1 MKISNGTEAA
11 ALKRQIL
18 KEAYPKNLVMA
29 IVDSNEVPIAEFTP
43 DIIAGINYAVSTLDE
58 REQVLIRLRY
68 AEKQSLAQIGEHFGF
83 KQERSRQIEVRA
95 LRKLR
100 TPMCWKYITHG
111 VQGCAKLVHDSA
123 YEQGHQVG
131 YSEGYQ
137 QGLEDAPKG
146 KIKTGFSINVLSLP
160 IECLGL
166 SKRAYNALMRAE
178 YRKLGDIVDLDFHTV
193 IHIKNLGIDQRHEIA
208 VGLNKY
214 GLFPT
219 EWDIWV
225 GPKDK
230 MISKENDDV

>member
-1 MKISNGTEAA
+1 MKISNGTESAS
-11 ALKRQIL
+11 LKRKIL
-18 KEAYPKNLVMA
+18 KEDYPKNLVMA
-29 IVDSNEVPIAEFTP
+29 ITDSIEVPISEFTS
-43 DIIAGINYAVSTLDE
+43 DIVSGINYAVSTLDE
-58 REQVLIRLRY
+58 REQVLIHLRY
-68 AEKQSLAQIGEHFGF
+68 AEKKSLAQIGEHFGF
-83 KQERSRQIEVRA
+83 KQERARQIEVRA

-100 TPMCWKYITHG
+100 TPMCWKYITLGIGGFVKMVSEH
-111 VQGCAKLVHDSA
+111 A

-146 KIKTGFSINVLSLP
+146 ITKSGFSINVLSLP

-178 YRKLGDIVDLDFHTV
+178 YNVLGDIIELDFYA
-193 IHIKNLGIDQRHEIA
+193 ISHIRNLGVEQRHEVA

-219 EWDIWV
+219 EWDYWLE
-225 GPKDK
+225 PKK
-230 MISKENDDV
+230 KVNEENE

>member
-1 MKISNGTEAA
+1 MKINNGTEAA

-18 KEAYPKNLVMA
+18 KEEYPKNLVMA
-29 IVDSNEVPIAEFTP
+29 ILDSVEVPISEFTP
-43 DIIAGINYAVSTLDE
+43 DIVAGINYAVSTLDE
-58 REQVLIRLRY
+58 REQVLIHLRY
-68 AEKQSLAQIGEHFGF
+68 AEKKSLAQIGEHFGF

-100 TPMCWKYITHG
+100 TPICWNYITLG
-111 VQGCAKLVHDSA
+111 VNGFVKKLSDHA

-146 KIKTGFSINVLSLP
+146 ITKTGFSINVLALP
-160 IECLGL
+160 VECLGL

-178 YRKLGDIVDLDFHTV
+178 YHVLGDITELSFYDIH
-193 IHIKNLGIDQRHEIA
+193 HIKNLGVEQRHEIA

-219 EWDIWV
+219 EWDYWLE
-225 GPKDK
+225 PKK
-230 MISKENDDV
+230 KQKENE

>member
-1 MKISNGTEAA
+1 MKISNGTEEA

-18 KEAYPKNLVMA
+18 KEEYPKNLIMA
-29 IVDSNEVPIAEFTP
+29 ILDSAEVPISDFTA

-68 AEKQSLAQIGEHFGF
+68 CEKKTLAQIGEHFGF

-100 TPMCWKYITHG
+100 TPLCWNYITLG
-111 VQGCAKLVHDSA
+111 VNGFAKKLSDHA

-146 KIKTGFSINVLSLP
+146 ITKTGFSINVLSLP

-178 YRKLGDIVDLDFHTV
+178 YHVLGDITELDFHDI
-193 IHIKNLGIDQRHEIA
+193 IHIKNLGVDQRCEIA
-208 VGLNKY
+208 VGLKKY

-219 EWDIWV
+219 EWDYWLE
-225 GPKDK
+225 PKK
-230 MISKENDDV
+230 KLNEENE

>member
-1 MKISNGTEAA
+1 MQICDGTEAA

-18 KEAYPKNLVMA
+18 KEDYPKNLVMA
-29 IVDSNEVPIAEFTP
+29 VIDDYDLELPEFTP
-43 DIIAGINYAVSTLDE
+43 DVVAGINYAVSTLDE
-58 REQVLIRLRY
+58 REQMILYLRY
-68 AEKQSLAQIGEHFGF
+68 VEKKTLKEIGAHFGF

-100 TPMCWKYITHG
+100 TPVNWKYITLG
-111 VQGCAKLVHDSA
+111 VQGFTKMLCDSA

-146 KIKTGFSINVLSLP
+146 ITKTGFSINVLSLP

-178 YRKLGDIVDLDFHTV
+178 YNVLGDIIELDFYT
-193 IHIKNLGIDQRHEIA
+193 ISHIRNLGVEQRHEVA

-219 EWDIWV
+219 EWDYWLE
-225 GPKDK
+225 PKK
-230 MISKENDDV
+230 KLNEEND

>member
-1 MKISNGTEAA
+1 MKINNGTEAA

-18 KEAYPKNLVMA
+18 KEEYPKNLVMA
-29 IVDSNEVPIAEFTP
+29 IMDSIEVPISEFTP
-43 DIIAGINYAVSTLDE
+43 DIISGINYAVSTLDE

-68 AEKQSLAQIGEHFGF
+68 AEKKSLAQIGEHFGF

-100 TPMCWKYITHG
+100 TPICWKYITLG
-111 VQGCAKLVHDSA
+111 VSGFAKKLSESA

-146 KIKTGFSINVLSLP
+146 ITKTGFSINVLNLP

-178 YRKLGDIVDLDFHTV
+178 YHVLGDITELDFYT
-193 IHIKNLGIDQRHEIA
+193 IYHIRNLGVEQRHEVA
-208 VGLNKY
+208 VGLKKY

-219 EWDIWV
+219 EWDNWLE
-225 GPKDK
+225 PKK
-230 MISKENDDV
+230 KQKENNDV

>member
-1 MKISNGTEAA
+1 MKINNGTEAA

-18 KEAYPKNLVMA
+18 KEPYPKCLVMA
-29 IVDSNEVPIAEFTP
+29 IIEKLEVPIEEFTP
-43 DIIAGINYAVSTLDE
+43 DIVAGINYAVSTLDE
-58 REQVLIRLRY
+58 REQEVILLRY
-68 AEKQSLAQIGEHFGF
+68 KEKKSLSQIGEHFGF
-83 KQERSRQIEVRA
+83 QQERSRQIEVRA

-100 TPMCWKYITHG
+100 RPMAWKYITLG
-111 VQGCAKLVHDSA
+111 IQGFTKMLCDTS

-146 KIKTGFSINVLSLP
+146 ITKTGFSINVLKLP

-178 YRKLGDIVDLDFHTV
+178 YHVLGDITDLDYYT
-193 IHIKNLGIDQRHEIA
+193 IYHIRNLGVEQRHEVA

-219 EWDIWV
+219 EWDNWLQDKRK
-225 GPKDK
+225 KD
-230 MISKENDDV
+230 EQQGE

>member
-1 MKISNGTEAA
+1 MG
-11 ALKRQIL
+11 IL
-18 KEAYPKNLVMA
+18 
-29 IVDSNEVPIAEFTP
+29 DSVVVPISEITP
-43 DIIAGINYAVSTLDE
+43 DIEAGINYAVSTLDE
-58 REQVLIRLRY
+58 REQVLIHLRY
-68 AEKQSLAQIGEHFGF
+68 AEKKSLAQIGEHFGF

-100 TPMCWKYITHG
+100 TPICWNYITLG
-111 VQGCAKLVHDSA
+111 VNGFVKKLSDHA

-146 KIKTGFSINVLSLP
+146 ITKTGFSINVLALP
-160 IECLGL
+160 VECLGL

-178 YRKLGDIVDLDFHTV
+178 YHVLGDITELSFYDIH
-193 IHIKNLGIDQRHEIA
+193 HIKNLGVEQRHEIA

-219 EWDIWV
+219 EWDYWLE
-225 GPKDK
+225 PKK
-230 MISKENDDV
+230 KQKENE